1 MKLSNVRLNSAQGVV
16 LGLLAGAVMWIGLV
30 GATMW
35 AVS

>member
-1 MKLSNVRLNSAQGVV
+1 MTWNNVRLNSAQGVA
-16 LGLLAGAVMWIGLV
+16 LGVLAGAVAWIGLI